1 MTRTA
6 DKTTS
11 PVFVSLLWHT
21 MAETSSQDQ
30 FVLERGKGRKWD
42 DFGFKTLYSLYWLP
56 AGAEAKQARYIG
68 PIKILQSDDRSTVLP
83 DRFAALSEFYCSLG
97 QNPEYYENLQ
107 ELGPEL
113 AQVVLVALRDIASD
127 SEIEGD
133 FAEQEGITVSLLRSV
148 SARTA
153 MNLARQRLH
162 GVDADVAPAELTFR
176 FTTTLSKVLPTP
188 SAPYRLDVRLS
199 ARDGRLGR
207 LMVLV
212 GKNATGKS
220 GLLSVLGQAVSG
232 LDSEAGSIDP
242 PIRGISRVIA
252 ISYSAFDPYRYF
264 GKARPST
271 AVGYFYCGLRDHHG
285 VINLKHAFDR
295 SHRHLRQ
302 LDPRAWRDAIRA
314 SGLADEEPSLA
325 AVLEEPDPSKLIEL
339 METLSSGHKIFL
351 FVLVNLLATIRP
363 RALVLI
369 DEPEIHLHPN
379 LLSSLM
385 RLLHKILDESDS
397 FAVLATHSPQVLQE
411 VPARYIRIV
420 ERVDGAPALRLYP
433 GESFGANLGEIIRF
447 AFGVDEKSANYF
459 KILNSTL
466 DEETLRRWY
475 DHTLH
480 ASSLSLAPY
489 TVLADRLHVNEEDDD
504 ETT

>member
-1 MTRTA
+1 MIRTA

-11 PVFVSLLWHT
+11 LVFVSLLWHT
-21 MAETSSQDQ
+21 MAEPSSQDQ
-30 FVLERGKGRKWD
+30 FVLERGKGRTWD
-42 DFGFKTLYSLYWLP
+42 DAGFKTLHSLYWLP
-56 AGAEAKQARYIG
+56 AGASAQQARYIG
-68 PIKILQSDDRSTVLP
+68 PIKILQSDNRSTVLP

-97 QNPEYYENLQ
+97 QNPEYYESL
-107 ELGPEL
+107 EALGPEL
-113 AQVVLVALRDIASD
+113 ARAVLVALRDIASD
-127 SEIEGD
+127 PEIQQD
-133 FAEQEGITVSLLRSV
+133 FAEQEGITVSMLRSV

-153 MNLARQRLH
+153 LSLARQRLH
-162 GVDADVAPAELTFR
+162 GSVAEVTPTELVFC
-176 FTTTLSKVLPTP
+176 FTTTLSKVLPIP
-188 SAPYRLDVRLS
+188 SPPYRLDVRLS

-207 LMVLV
+207 MMVLV

-220 GLLSVLGQAVSG
+220 GLLMALGLAVSG
-232 LDSEAGSIDP
+232 LDSEAGNFEP

-271 AVGYFYCGLRDHHG
+271 AVGYFYCGLRDHNG

-295 SHRHLRQ
+295 SNRQLQQ
-302 LDPRAWRDAIRA
+302 LDPRAWCGAIRA

-325 AVLEEPDPSKLIEL
+325 AVLEEPDPSRLIAL
-339 METLSSGHKIFL
+339 MDTLSSGHKIFL

-363 RALVLI
+363 RSLVLI

-385 RLLHKILDESDS
+385 RLLHKVLDESDS

-420 ERVDGAPALRLYP
+420 ERVDGEPSLKRYP
-433 GESFGANLGEIIRF
+433 GESFGANLGEIVRF

-459 KILNSTL
+459 RILDSTR
-466 DEETLRRWY
+466 DEETLRHWY
-475 DHTLH
+475 EHTFH
-480 ASSLSLAPY
+480 SSSLSLAPY
-489 TVLADRLHVNEEDDD
+489 TVLADRLHVEEDD